1 MKYKVGDKV
10 RIVSCEYGHGF
21 NLGDIVKISKVGE
34 TDYEAIKNGESWY
47 VDDEEVEPAAT
58 ESEEKGSKMLEAGKT
73 YLDVSN
79 RKYVCLFI
87 TDKYAYMGVE
97 EGFAA
102 YVWNK
107 NTGESISLNSG
118 YDIQTETVF
127 KEV

>member
-1 MKYKVGDKV
+1 
-10 RIVSCEYGHGF
+10 
-21 NLGDIVKISKVGE
+21 
-34 TDYEAIKNGESWY
+34 
-47 VDDEEVEPAAT
+47 
-58 ESEEKGSKMLEAGKT
+58 MLEAGKT

-87 TDKYAYMGVE
+87 TDKYAYMAVAPFGGVE

>member
-58 ESEEKGSKMLEAGKT
+58 E
-73 YLDVSN
+73 
-79 RKYVCLFI
+79 
-87 TDKYAYMGVE
+87 
-97 EGFAA
+97 
-102 YVWNK
+102 
-107 NTGESISLNSG
+107 
-118 YDIQTETVF
+118 
-127 KEV
+127 